1 MNKSKG
7 RLDESKV
14 YFNIFNNWRR
24 MDFLSTMFAM
34 VGLVIAII
42 NYEIDI
48 ATKEME
54 FDLDDIKKYH

>member
-54 FDLDDIKKYH
+54 FD